1 MSDLDERLASL
12 TPEKRRLLELRL
24 ERAGL
29 PTPTT
34 APRQAVPLPEA
45 PETVSGPPSA
55 VEVSLFFFSADG
67 SAAGTGH
74 KYRLLLEAA
83 RFADRHGFAAVWTPE
98 RHFQDFGGLYPNP
111 AVLGAALAVATEN
124 VEIRAGSVV
133 VPLHH
138 PVRIAEEWSV
148 VDNLSG
154 GRAAI
159 SCATG
164 WHPTDFIVRPES
176 YADRREIMFR
186 TIGVLRKLWAGEAVE
201 FATGDGGVEAV
212 RSLPRPVRRELPI
225 WVTSSGNADTWRR
238 AGEVGANLLTSLGS
252 QPFEDLEKKVRLY
265 RRAYRRNGE
274 GPPGAAG
281 TVSVMLHTFLGDD
294 LEAAREQVREPLS
307 DYLRTHM
314 RQRDSFMD
322 LPAITEAD
330 KEALIPLAYAHYV
343 EKAALIGT
351 VASASPLVDR
361 LAAAG
366 VDEIACLIDFGLAH
380 DEVMASLEHLAEL
393 ARRHRGPREA
403 DHE

>member
-24 ERAGL
+24 EREGL
-29 PTPTT
+29 RTPSD
-34 APRQAVPLPEA
+34 APRPAVAAAPEA
-45 PETVSGPPSA
+45 ASA
-55 VEVSLFFFSADG
+55 VAGAPADVETSLFFFSADG
-67 SAAGTGH
+67 STTGE
-74 KYRLLLEAA
+74 KYRLLLDAA

-111 AVLGAALAVATEN
+111 SVLGAALAVATEN
-124 VEIRAGSVV
+124 VELRAGSVV
-133 VPLHH
+133 LPLHH

-186 TIGVLRKLWAGEAVE
+186 TIDVLRRLWAGEAVE
-201 FATGDGGVEAV
+201 FETGDGSVEAV

-225 WVTSSGNADTWRR
+225 WVTSSGNAETWRR

-252 QPFEDLEKKVRLY
+252 QPFEDLENKVRLY
-265 RRAYRRNGE
+265 RQAYRRNGE
-274 GPPGAAG
+274 GSGAG

-294 LEAAREQVREPLS
+294 VEKAREQVREPLS

-314 RQRDSFMD
+314 KQRDSFMD

-351 VASASPLVDR
+351 VASATPLVDR

-380 DEVMASLEHLAEL
+380 DEVMASLEHVAEL

-403 DHE
+403 DDA